1 MAIEVGQE
9 APDFTLR
16 DQRGEPVSLSSLLE
30 GGSVVLVFYPLAF
43 SGTCTRQLTAIGG
56 NLARYAGEDGRVVG
70 VSVDSHH
77 AQRAFAESLGLDGVV
92 LLADFEP
99 KGEVARR
106 YGVYLDER
114 GFANRASFVIDRNRV
129 VRAAEVMADTRDI
142 PDEEALIAALSTCRP
157 PS

>member
-1 MAIEVGQE
+1 VAVEVGQE

-16 DQRGEPVSLSSLLE
+16 DQRGEPRSLSSLLE
-30 GGSVVLVFYPLAF
+30 DGSVVLVFYPLAF

-70 VSVDSHH
+70 ISVDSHH
-77 AQRAFAESLGLDGVV
+77 AQRAFAESLGLDGAVM
-92 LLADFEP
+92 LADFEP

-114 GFANRASFVIDRNRV
+114 GYSNRASFVIDRDRV
-129 VRAAEVMADTRDI
+129 VRAAEVMAVTRDI

-157 PS
+157 RS